1 MRLSGAKIIIE
12 CLLEQGTDTIFGFPG
27 GQIMPLYDALYDYT
41 ESGRIRHIL
50 TCHEQGA
57 THAADGYA
65 RSAGRVGV
73 CFATSG
79 PGATNTVTGIATAY
93 MDSSPIV
100 VVTGQVPVSLIGRDS
115 FQEVDIVGIT
125 LPVTKHS
132 FLCKDVNELAGAVR
146 NAFRIARSGRPG
158 PVLIDVPKNLM
169 TETAAYKPMAPL
181 PADPAPVVPPDSVK
195 RLARRINE
203 AKKPVICAGGGVVV
217 SDASALLTELAEKSQ
232 IPVAT
237 TLMCLGA
244 FDRNNPLSLGMVG
257 MHGERDAN
265 MAVHN
270 SDLLLAIG
278 MRFSDR
284 VTGDLRRF
292 AKGATV
298 VHVDIDRSEIDKNVT
313 GDAHIIGDARDVL
326 ERLLPLVK
334 ENKRRAWNE
343 EVRSYKRENA
353 AIATVGVFGPSEIFA
368 IVHEALGDDVIVAT
382 DVGQHQMWTAQK
394 WPFSKPRRLIT
405 SGGLGTMGFGLG
417 AAIGAKTANPDKRV
431 ILFTGDGSFRMNC
444 AELMTV
450 SALGLPILVFVLKN
464 NTLGMVRQWQKLFFD
479 RRFSATD
486 LPDVLDY
493 PGLAASFGLFG
504 RHVTDA
510 DGLRSAI
517 SEALA
522 FGRGAVVACE
532 LSADENVWPIVPPGD
547 AINNQLTE

>member
-1 MRLSGAKIIIE
+1 MQLSGAKIIME
-12 CLLEQGTDTIFGFPG
+12 CLLEQGVDTIFGFPG

-41 ESGRIRHIL
+41 EDGRIRHIL

-57 THAADGYA
+57 THAADGFA
-65 RSAGRVGV
+65 RSSGKVGV

-100 VVTGQVPVSLIGRDS
+100 VITGQVPVSLIGRDS

-125 LPVTKHS
+125 LPITKHS
-132 FLCKDVNELAGAVR
+132 FLCKDVSELAGAVR
-146 NAFRIARSGRPG
+146 NAFKIAKSGRPG

-169 TETAAYKPMAPL
+169 TDKADYKPAKPLSAGAAPQVS
-181 PADPAPVVPPDSVK
+181 DESVK
-195 RLARRINE
+195 LLAHMINN
-203 AKKPVICAGGGVVV
+203 AKKPVICAGGGIVI
-217 SDASALLTELAEKSQ
+217 SDASKLLTELAEKSH

-237 TLMCLGA
+237 TLMCLGS

-265 MAVHN
+265 LAVHN
-270 SDLLLAIG
+270 ADLLVSMG

-284 VTGDLRRF
+284 VTGDLQRF
-292 AKGATV
+292 AKGAKV
-298 VHVDIDRSEIDKNVT
+298 IHVDIDRSEIDKNVLS
-313 GDAHIIGDARDVL
+313 DEHIIGDVRDVL
-326 ERLLPLVK
+326 GRVMPLIK
-334 ENKRRAWNE
+334 ENGRRAWND
-343 EVRSYKRENA
+343 EVRSYRREPS
-353 AIATVGVFGPSEIFA
+353 ATGSASFGPSEIFA
-368 IVHEALGDDVIVAT
+368 AVRDALGDDVIVAT

-417 AAIGAKTANPDKRV
+417 AAIGAKVANPDKRV

-450 SALGLPILVFVLKN
+450 SSQDLPIIVFVLKN
-464 NTLGMVRQWQKLFFD
+464 NTLGMVRQWQKLFFSK
-479 RRFSATD
+479 RFSATD

-493 PGLAASFGLFG
+493 RGLAESFGLFG
-504 RHVTDA
+504 RHVNDVN
-510 DGLRSAI
+510 GLKNAV

-522 FGRGAVVACE
+522 QGCGAVIACE
-532 LSADENVWPIVPPGD
+532 VFIDENVWPIVPPGD
-547 AINNQLTE
+547 AINNQLTKE

>member
-1 MRLSGAKIIIE
+1 
-12 CLLEQGTDTIFGFPG
+12 
-27 GQIMPLYDALYDYT
+27 
-41 ESGRIRHIL
+41 
-50 TCHEQGA
+50 
-57 THAADGYA
+57 
-65 RSAGRVGV
+65 VGV

-100 VVTGQVPVSLIGRDS
+100 VVTGQVPVPLIGRDS

-132 FLCKDVNELAGAVR
+132 FLCKDVNELAAAVR
-146 NAFRIARSGRPG
+146 YAFRIAKSGRPG
-158 PVLIDVPKNLM
+158 PVLIDVPKNLL
-169 TETAAYKPMAPL
+169 TETALYKPMAPL
-181 PADPAPVVPPDSVK
+181 PAELAPIVETDRIK
-195 RLARRINE
+195 RLARSVNE
-203 AKKPVICAGGGVVV
+203 AKKPVICAGGGIVV
-217 SDASALLTELAEKSQ
+217 SDASALLTDLAEKSQ

-265 MAVHN
+265 MAVHD

-284 VTGDLRRF
+284 VTGDLARF

-298 VHVDIDRSEIDKNVT
+298 VHVDIDRSEIDKNVNS
-313 GDAHIIGDARDVL
+313 DAHIIGDARDVL
-326 ERLLPLVK
+326 SRLLPLVK

-343 EVRSYKRENA
+343 AVRAHRRDPSANRDSA
-353 AIATVGVFGPSEIFA
+353 GFGPSEILS
-368 IVHEALGDDVIVAT
+368 IVYEALGDDTIVAT

-417 AAIGAKTANPDKRV
+417 AAIGARTANPDKRV

-450 SALGLPILVFVLKN
+450 SAQDLPILVFVLKN
-464 NTLGMVRQWQKLFFD
+464 NTLGMVRQWQRLFFD

-493 PGLAASFGLFG
+493 AGLAASFGLLG
-504 RHVTDA
+504 RQVRDA
-510 DGLRSAI
+510 DGLRAAI
-517 SEALA
+517 AEALA
-522 FGRGAVVACE
+522 FGRGAVIACE
-532 LSADENVWPIVPPGD
+532 LSIDESVWPIVPPGD
-547 AINNQLTE
+547 AIDKQLTE

>member
-1 MRLSGAKIIIE
+1 MQLTGAKIIME
-12 CLLEQGTDTIFGFPG
+12 CLLEQGVDTIFGFPG

-41 ESGRIRHIL
+41 EDGRIRHIL

-57 THAADGYA
+57 THAADGFA
-65 RSAGRVGV
+65 RSSGKVGV

-93 MDSSPIV
+93 MDSSPMV
-100 VVTGQVPVSLIGRDS
+100 VITGQVPVSLIGRDS

-125 LPVTKHS
+125 LPITKHS
-132 FLCKDVNELAGAVR
+132 FLCKDVNELANAVR
-146 NAFRIARSGRPG
+146 SAFKIAKSGRPG

-169 TETAAYKPMAPL
+169 TESADYKPARPFPADMAPRVSDESIKL
-181 PADPAPVVPPDSVK
+181 
-195 RLARRINE
+195 LARMINN
-203 AKKPVICAGGGVVV
+203 AKKPVICAGGGVVIAN
-217 SDASALLTELAEKSQ
+217 ASELLTELAEKSR

-237 TLMCLGA
+237 TLMCLGS

-265 MAVHN
+265 LAVHN
-270 SDLLLAIG
+270 ADLLISIG

-292 AKGATV
+292 AKDAKV
-298 VHVDIDRSEIDKNVT
+298 IHADIDRSEIDKNVLS
-313 GDAHIIGDARDVL
+313 DEHIIGDVSDIL
-326 ERLLPLVK
+326 ERALPLVK

-343 EVRSYKRENA
+343 EVRSYRRESSA
-353 AIATVGVFGPSEIFA
+353 PSLTGLGPSEIFA
-368 IVHEALGDDVIVAT
+368 TVREALGSDVIVAT
-382 DVGQHQMWTAQK
+382 DVGQHQMWAAQK
-394 WPFSKPRRLIT
+394 WPFSKPRHLIT

-417 AAIGAKTANPDKRV
+417 AAIGAKFANPDKRV

-444 AELMTV
+444 AELITV
-450 SALGLPILVFVLKN
+450 SSQALPIIVFVLKN

-493 PGLAASFGLFG
+493 KGLAESFGLYG
-504 RHVTDA
+504 RHVKDVN
-510 DGLRSAI
+510 GLKTAI

-522 FGRGAVVACE
+522 TGLGAVIACE
-532 LSADENVWPIVPPGD
+532 VFIDENVWPIVPPGD
-547 AINNQLTE
+547 AINNQLANE

>member
-1 MRLSGAKIIIE
+1 ME
-12 CLLEQGTDTIFGFPG
+12 CLLEQGVNTIFGFPG

-41 ESGRIRHIL
+41 EDGRIRHIL

-57 THAADGYA
+57 THAADGFA
-65 RSAGRVGV
+65 RSTGRVGV

-100 VVTGQVPVSLIGRDS
+100 VITGQVSVSSIGRDS

-125 LPVTKHS
+125 LPITKHS
-132 FLCKDVNELAGAVR
+132 FLCKDVTELAGAVR
-146 NAFRIARSGRPG
+146 DAFRIAKSGRPG

-169 TETAAYKPMAPL
+169 TDKTEYKRSSPL
-181 PADPAPVVPPDSVK
+181 PVYAAPKVSDESVA
-195 RLARRINE
+195 RLAGLIIG
-203 AKKPVICAGGGVVV
+203 AKKPVICAGGGVVI
-217 SDASALLTELAEKSQ
+217 SNASEFLTELAKKST
-232 IPVAT
+232 IPVTT

-244 FDRNNPLSLGMVG
+244 FDRNNPLSLGMAG

-292 AKGATV
+292 ANDAAII
-298 VHVDIDRSEIDKNVT
+298 HVDIDSSEIDKNVPS
-313 GDAHIIGDARDVL
+313 DDHIIGDVRDVL
-326 ERLLPLVK
+326 SRVLPLIK
-334 ENKRRAWNE
+334 ENKRRAWND
-343 EVRSYKRENA
+343 EVRSYKRVA
-353 AIATVGVFGPSEIFA
+353 VAPDPAGFGPDEIFA
-368 IVHEALGDDVIVAT
+368 AVRELLGDDVIVAT

-417 AAIGAKTANPDKRV
+417 AAIGARIANPDKRV

-450 SALGLPILVFVLKN
+450 ASQELPIIVFVMKN
-464 NTLGMVRQWQKLFFD
+464 NTLGMVRQWQKLFFNK
-479 RRFSATD
+479 RFSATD

-493 PGLAASFGLFG
+493 KGLAESFGLYG
-504 RHVTDA
+504 RHVRDVS
-510 DGLRSAI
+510 GLENAI

-522 FGRGAVVACE
+522 TGRGAVIACE
-532 LSADENVWPIVPPGD
+532 VFIDENVWPIVPPGD